1 LRELLER
8 WSNYKIMTKR
18 LSSFFSPLDRY
29 IEPKFGL
36 PSLEETSFL
45 SFYHLVGDEI
55 TLEKLQQ

>member
-1 LRELLER
+1 
-8 WSNYKIMTKR
+8 MTKR

-45 SFYHLVGDEI
+45 SFYHLVSDEI